1 MEPPEGEV
9 FLMPHENRNSS
20 MELLFLRHRILTK
33 PSCGFFSFLFPASRN
48 SGKGKSMYFDAKEFG
63 KRLQDV
69 RKIRGLTQLEL
80 SERLGLA
87 SKQHISR
94 IERGEKTCSI
104 DLLIELSCI
113 LHVSTDYLLMG
124 KEPAREHLKNDLLS
138 VISQL
143 TTITK
148 EI

>member
-1 MEPPEGEV
+1 
-9 FLMPHENRNSS
+9 
-20 MELLFLRHRILTK
+20 
-33 PSCGFFSFLFPASRN
+33 
-48 SGKGKSMYFDAKEFG
+48 MYFDAKEFG

-113 LHVSTDYLLMG
+113 LRVSTDYLLMG

>member
-1 MEPPEGEV
+1 
-9 FLMPHENRNSS
+9 
-20 MELLFLRHRILTK
+20 
-33 PSCGFFSFLFPASRN
+33 
-48 SGKGKSMYFDAKEFG
+48 MYFDAKEFG

-104 DLLIELSCI
+104 DL
-113 LHVSTDYLLMG
+113 
-124 KEPAREHLKNDLLS
+124 
-138 VISQL
+138 
-143 TTITK
+143 
-148 EI
+148 